1 MTKALALCTT
11 VLLLTGCASGEPT
24 RYYLIKAV
32 TPSTASMG
40 QHPAIELLDVEI
52 PQYLE
57 RYQIASRRADNRV
70 VFAASNQWGEN
81 LRKNLTRAIARNL
94 INELGTT
101 TVGSPDLRL
110 TGSVDVFI
118 KVFIEQFERGPDGF
132 VYLTARWQLLD
143 SNRQTLENTSTQLS
157 SSIPVDS
164 MDYAATVSELSNLVA
179 RLSHEMVKKV
189 RNQE

>member
-94 INELGTT
+94 TNELGTT
-101 TVGSPDLRL
+101 AVGSPNLRL
-110 TGSVDVFI
+110 SGSVDVFI

-132 VYLTARWQLLD
+132 VHLSSRWQLLD
-143 SNRQTLENTSTQLS
+143 SNRQTLENVSTQLS
-157 SSIPVDS
+157 SSNPVDA
-164 MDYAATVSELSNLVA
+164 MDYVATVRELSKLVA
-179 RLSHEMVKKV
+179 MLSHEMATKV